1 MNSLYYQKRLSR
13 NIGDKF
19 FTSLSVICALIA
31 ILPLIFL
38 VTYILYKGGSQI
50 TPELFTL
57 EPNPPGDDLDA
68 GGINPAL
75 IGTLIITTIA
85 SIIALPVGVGGGIY
99 LAEYS
104 KGGAFSRFIRFGVN
118 VLAGVP
124 SIIAGVF
131 IYALIVST
139 KILFGSMYSGLAGGM
154 ALSILM
160 LPTVIKTTDEGLKL
174 VPNEL
179 RYASL
184 GVGASMYTTI
194 LKITLPSAFRSIAT
208 GVVLGMARAAGE
220 TAPLIFTALIRTL
233 IGLVPA
239 IMLTSPLFGVSIL
252 KLGLPLLFL
261 FLSLYLFG
269 ITLGLFV
276 SSGLIRF
283 GPSFENIAWSSLF
296 LLAPLGCIYYPI
308 EILPELF
315 QFIAKGLPL
324 VYIFDETR
332 NILLNGSIDYTNLK
346 QAYLL
351 NLIYLIIGIVLFYL
365 SFLRARIKGTLINM
379 GE

>member
-38 VTYILYKGGSQI
+38 VTYILIKGGSQI

-57 EPNPPGDDLDA
+57 EPNPPGDDLNA

-75 IGTLIITTIA
+75 IGTLII
-85 SIIALPVGVGGGIY
+85 
-99 LAEYS
+99 
-104 KGGAFSRFIRFGVN
+104 
-118 VLAGVP
+118 AGVP

-131 IYALIVST
+131 IYALVVST

-194 LKITLPSAFRSIAT
+194 LKVTLPSAFRSIAT
-208 GVVLGMARAAGE
+208 GVVLGIARAAGE
-220 TAPLIFTALIRTL
+220 TAPLIFTALFSYYYITGFGDLFYEMGSLAVL
-233 IGLVPA
+233 IYNFALEPYDAQNKLAWAASFILV
-239 IMLTSPLFGVSIL
+239 LSIL
-252 KLGLPLLFL
+252 
-261 FLSLYLFG
+261 S
-269 ITLGLFV
+269 V
-276 SSGLIRF
+276 
-283 GPSFENIAWSSLF
+283 NIFSRI
-296 LLAPLGCIYYPI
+296 LAAFT
-308 EILPELF
+308 E
-315 QFIAKGLPL
+315 KTKR
-324 VYIFDETR
+324 V
-332 NILLNGSIDYTNLK
+332 
-346 QAYLL
+346 
-351 NLIYLIIGIVLFYL
+351 
-365 SFLRARIKGTLINM
+365 
-379 GE
+379 

>member
-19 FTSLSVICALIA
+19 FTSLSIICALIA

-38 VTYILYKGGSQI
+38 VTYILIKGGSQI

-85 SIIALPVGVGGGIY
+85 SIIAIPVGVGGGIY

-154 ALSILM
+154 RMMESLISLSQMTRTTLAINELKSKNLPYIVVLTDPTAGGITASYAMLGDLEIAESDHCLIAFAGARVIQGTVKEDLPEGFQKSSYVKKTGFVDLIVDRKDLTRKIGTLLSIL
-160 LPTVIKTTDEGLKL
+160 LNKNSDISTEQDENTG
-174 VPNEL
+174 NTQ
-179 RYASL
+179 SL
-184 GVGASMYTTI
+184 S
-194 LKITLPSAFRSIAT
+194 KIA
-208 GVVLGMARAAGE
+208 
-220 TAPLIFTALIRTL
+220 
-233 IGLVPA
+233 
-239 IMLTSPLFGVSIL
+239 
-252 KLGLPLLFL
+252 
-261 FLSLYLFG
+261 
-269 ITLGLFV
+269 
-276 SSGLIRF
+276 
-283 GPSFENIAWSSLF
+283 
-296 LLAPLGCIYYPI
+296 
-308 EILPELF
+308 
-315 QFIAKGLPL
+315 
-324 VYIFDETR
+324 
-332 NILLNGSIDYTNLK
+332 
-346 QAYLL
+346 
-351 NLIYLIIGIVLFYL
+351 
-365 SFLRARIKGTLINM
+365 
-379 GE
+379 